1 MVTSCPPVI
10 IKAAGPNA
18 PVSTDI
24 QARTQTNTHTGR
36 ARRCAPLCTLTRGLV
51 LQEVSGQRPSVG
63 GTAASC
69 LGLDCAPRFS
79 GKVGVGRHW
88 EGLPEMG
95 VWVRI
100 KICSVFLSSKKI
112 WGN

>member
-1 MVTSCPPVI
+1 MSSWPSVI
-10 IKAAGPNA
+10 VKVPGVNA
-18 PVSTDI
+18 CVSTDI
-24 QARTQTNTHTGR
+24 QPHTQANTHTGR

-69 LGLDCAPRFS
+69 LGLDRAPRFS

>member
-1 MVTSCPPVI
+1 MHAGTRRYIQSSR
-10 IKAAGPNA
+10 AGPFK
-18 PVSTDI
+18 SQGD
-24 QARTQTNTHTGR
+24 RK
-36 ARRCAPLCTLTRGLV
+36 
-51 LQEVSGQRPSVG
+51 SSVG
-63 GTAASC
+63 GTTASHP
-69 LGLDCAPRFS
+69 GPGHVPRFW

-112 WGN
+112 WGNWATAGLYFFSFIFVLRF